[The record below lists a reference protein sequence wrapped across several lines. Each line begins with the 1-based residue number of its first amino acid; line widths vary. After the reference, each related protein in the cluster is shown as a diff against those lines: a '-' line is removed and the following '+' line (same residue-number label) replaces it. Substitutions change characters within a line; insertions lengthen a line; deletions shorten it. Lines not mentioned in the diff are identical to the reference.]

1 MYHFLSGGI
10 MVACLTA
17 GFFFYRFKKK
27 TNDPLFSMFAFA
39 FWILALERVVL
50 EFIGTAQEPKPE
62 IYLIRLS
69 AFLLILFAIVR
80 KNRNA

>member
-1 MYHFLSGGI
+1 MYHYLSGAI
-10 MVACLTA
+10 MVSCLTA
-17 GFFFYRFKKK
+17 GYFFYRFKKK
-27 TNDPLFSMFAFA
+27 TNDQLFGMFAFA

-50 EFIGTAQEPKPE
+50 MFVGTAQEPKPE

-69 AFLLILFAIVR
+69 AFVLILVAIIR